1 MEYQGKSF
9 WSIYVE
15 MMREGIFPNELTY
28 ACILNACATIGAID
42 TEKQHKEI
50 ARHGLLQKHIVMG
63 NALVEMYQVQ

>member
-1 MEYQGKSF
+1 MQEPIT
-9 WSIYVE
+9 SI
-15 MMREGIFPNELTY
+15 LK
-28 ACILNACATIGAID
+28 ACATIGAID